1 MDSGTASSD
10 SLIRVLVAGGGG
22 LYRGALAAAIS
33 HEENLEV
40 VGSLP
45 ASPKVVPAALELRP
59 DAVVLGTAPP
69 DVDEVSI
76 ISAIHEELPS
86 CGVLMIT
93 ESRRPS
99 DLRRAVAAGAVG
111 YLVDDDCGPDDLI
124 DALRRVG
131 HGDSVVDANLA
142 LDAISAPGCPLTE
155 RELDVL
161 DLAAQGAS
169 SAEIASRLY
178 LSDRTVR
185 NHMSR
190 IIGKTGA
197 RNRVDAI
204 RIAAEA
210 GWMVQ
215 ASATG
220 QPPWP
225 RPSRGR

>member
-22 LYRGALAAAIS
+22 LYQGALAAAIS

-45 ASPKVVPAALELRP
+45 ASPKIVPATLELRP
-59 DAVVLGTAPP
+59 DVVVLGATPS

-111 YLVDDDCGPDDLI
+111 DLVADIGPEDLI

-131 HGDSVVDANLA
+131 HGDGVLDANLA

-161 DLAAQGAS
+161 GLAAQGAS

-178 LSDRTVR
+178 LSERTVR

-210 GWMVQ
+210 GWMIQ
-215 ASATG
+215 ASVTD

-225 RPSRGR
+225 RPARGR